1 MVCRIL
7 KVVIFLDDQIRFIQI
22 AMDLY
27 KRFSVSRIR
36 KLTILFYDGKRMCF
50 WFYDLLQQIIETGGV
65 DMFRI

>member
-50 WFYDLLQQIIETGGV
+50 
-65 DMFRI
+65 